1 MKYIRSY
8 KKFKDFKNKNS
19 QSSEFYFYN
28 LGKKTNLSIFE
39 CGLISDGFRE
49 RDIVVL
55 KENINFYKMDD
66 LLIETIYQNLKNKN
80 IISEEI
86 INLTSVWNTTKNVWN
101 KGVKFLGDTFNNFK
115 EFLKKIQKY
124 LKKNDF
130 YINIIGTKKIKE
142 LTLRSLSNYFKNK
155 KVLLNLDLKK
165 CFNGCR
171 PPKKRRKRQKE
182 LRIFK

>member
-1 MKYIRSY
+1 MLKQPKKKLY
-8 KKFKDFKNKNS
+8 KKKVLKPLKKKLSVKKLDRYKRVRKSFKLTSTIFNPTYQALS
-19 QSSEFYFYN
+19 RISF
-28 LGKKTNLSIFE
+28 KKTFTINIKIKPNNVFCTLKQKDKTLYILSAGKSIVNNISKKTLRYKSQ
-39 CGLISDGFRE
+39 LI
-49 RDIVVL
+49 I
-55 KENINFYKMDD
+55 
-66 LLIETIYQNLKNKN
+66 
-80 IISEEI
+80 
-86 INLTSVWNTTKNVWN
+86 
-101 KGVKFLGDTFNNFK
+101 K

-171 PPKKRRKRQKE
+171 APKKRRKRQKE